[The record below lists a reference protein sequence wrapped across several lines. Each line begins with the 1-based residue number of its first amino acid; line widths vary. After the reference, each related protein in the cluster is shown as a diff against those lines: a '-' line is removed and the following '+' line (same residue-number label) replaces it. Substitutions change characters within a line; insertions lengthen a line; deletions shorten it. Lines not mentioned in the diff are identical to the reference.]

1 MRTCSCAPGG
11 RSCAAC
17 GEACSASQPM
27 TKRNQG
33 KPAPPGSSCGRR
45 PAARS
50 VFLRRRT
57 GGRIFLHKC
66 LHKCSTNI
74 HIYDINLKGNP
85 SHLRIRSC
93 PRTDTPHQKTDMSAI
108 SPRGRSTT
116 DWGNAYDCP
125 MLTAAGAFRCG
136 GPGPAAR
143 RPFPIH
149 AHTTVKFLGKG
160 GPSCANPCRRGS
172 ALPHPR
178 ASITAENIRQE
189 RGAAH
194 EADAAAVPGV
204 CLHGFRRVQH

>member
-85 SHLRIRSC
+85 SYLRIRSC

-149 AHTTVKFLGKG
+149 AHTTETYRKGGTIMRKSLQARQRPAAPARIHHSGKHPAGKG
-160 GPSCANPCRRGS
+160 G
-172 ALPHPR
+172 R
-178 ASITAENIRQE
+178 A
-189 RGAAH
+189 
-194 EADAAAVPGV
+194 
-204 CLHGFRRVQH
+204 